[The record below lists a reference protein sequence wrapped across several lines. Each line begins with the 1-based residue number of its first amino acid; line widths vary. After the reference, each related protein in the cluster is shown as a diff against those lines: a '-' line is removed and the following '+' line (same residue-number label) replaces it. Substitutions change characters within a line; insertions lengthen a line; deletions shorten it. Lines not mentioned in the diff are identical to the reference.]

1 MRCLRFCA
9 SLVLL
14 CSFGCVVNRQFA
26 EAVQEAWSVIGPEY
40 QAYVEADPN
49 LDELQKQIRLD
60 TAKQLTLLLE
70 EATDEQQP

>member
-1 MRCLRFCA
+1 MRLLR
-9 SLVLL
+9 SVVLVAL
-14 CSFGCVVNRQFA
+14 FFAPGCVVNRQFA